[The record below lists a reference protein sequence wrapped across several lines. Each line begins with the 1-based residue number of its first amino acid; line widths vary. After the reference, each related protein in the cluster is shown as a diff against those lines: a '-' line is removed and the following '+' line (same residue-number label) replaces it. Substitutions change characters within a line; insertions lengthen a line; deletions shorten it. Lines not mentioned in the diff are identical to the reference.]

1 MKRQMVI
8 ICPIHESMLASMAEE
23 YQIHNCFDPQDRE
36 VFFKSDHAG
45 VEIVLTN
52 GSRGITA
59 AEISRL
65 PDLKIIG
72 AYGAGYEN
80 IDFAAALAKGIVV
93 THGPGTNSRSVADH
107 AMALMLASARRIIPM
122 HGIVQQGGWSQASYQ
137 WPSVYGKRL
146 GIVGLGR
153 IGMEIA
159 KRATGFDLEIG
170 YNNRSPRS
178 DVGYAYHADVSAL
191 AAWSDYLICA
201 CPGGTGTHHLI
212 NAEVLKNL
220 GSDGILVNIGRGS
233 VVDTEALVHALKTGV
248 IAGAGLDVLEG
259 EPQVPKSI
267 IGLANLTM
275 TPHVAGRAPET
286 GIAKR
291 DLFLKNVELC
301 LSGQP
306 VETPIPEA

>member
-1 MKRQMVI
+1 MKQQMII
-8 ICPIHESMLASMAEE
+8 ICPVHESMLVSMAQK
-23 YQIHNCFDPQDRE
+23 YQIHLCSNPIDRE
-36 VFFKSDHAG
+36 HFFKSEHAG

-59 AEISRL
+59 AEIERL

-80 IDFAAALAKGIVV
+80 IDVSTARAKGIVV

-107 AMALMLASARRIIPM
+107 AMALMLAAARRIIPM
-122 HGIVQQGGWSQASYQ
+122 HGVVQQGGWSEASYQ

-146 GIVGLGR
+146 GILGLGR

-159 KRATGFDLEIG
+159 KRAKGFDLEIG
-170 YNNRSPRS
+170 YTNRSPRG
-178 DVGYAYHADVSAL
+178 DVYYTFHADVVAL

-201 CPGGTGTHHLI
+201 CPGGAGTQHLI
-212 NAEVLKNL
+212 NAAVLENL
-220 GSDGILVNIGRGS
+220 GPEGIIVNIGRGS
-233 VVDTEALVHALKTGV
+233 VVDTDALVHALKTDV
-248 IAGAGLDVLEG
+248 IAGAGLDVLDG
-259 EPQVPKSI
+259 EPVVPPSV
-267 IGLANLTM
+267 IGLANLTLS
-275 TPHVAGRAPET
+275 PHVAGRAPET

-291 DLFLKNVELC
+291 DLFLQNVALC

-306 VETPIPEA
+306 VETPVPDS